1 MFEFN
6 INYTENKVLNEERV
20 ATYHYDI
27 LNEGH
32 TIGSVVALHNKNENT
47 VSLTVRV
54 KWLDSYTASGTARKL
69 LQQMIE
75 GIIYG
80 DSSAR
85 IKFNEYDSHT
95 VALLELSGISH
106 KIAFN

>member
-6 INYTENKVLNEERV
+6 INYTENRVLNGERT

-27 LNEGH
+27 LDEKH
-32 TIGSVVALHNKNENT
+32 EIGTVTAIHNKSTNT

-54 KWLDSYTASGTARKL
+54 KWLETYAASGTARKL

-85 IKFNEYDSHT
+85 IKFNELDAHT

>member
-6 INYTENKVLNEERV
+6 VNYTENKVLNGEKV
-20 ATYHYDI
+20 TTYHYDI
-27 LNEGH
+27 LNEGFEM
-32 TIGSVVALHNKNENT
+32 GSVIALHNRNTNT

-54 KWLDSYTASGTARKL
+54 NWLDSYTASGTARRL

-75 GIIYG
+75 GIIYHKSG
-80 DSSAR
+80 AR
-85 IKFNEYDSHT
+85 IKFNELDAHT

-106 KIAFN
+106 TIAFN

>member
-6 INYTENKVLNEERV
+6 VNYTENKVLNGERV

-27 LNEGH
+27 LNEGSE
-32 TIGSVVALHNKNENT
+32 IGYVVALHNKNNNT

-54 KWLDSYTASGTARKL
+54 KWLDSYTSSGTARRM

-75 GIIYG
+75 GIIYNK
-80 DSSAR
+80 SSAR
-85 IKFNEYDSHT
+85 IKFNELDAHT

>member
-6 INYTENKVLNEERV
+6 VNYTENKVLNGESV

-27 LNEGH
+27 LNEEH
-32 TIGSVVALHNKNENT
+32 RIGNVIALHNKNDNT

>member
-1 MFEFN
+1 MFEFKL
-6 INYTENKVLNEERV
+6 NYTENKVLNEEKV

-27 LNEGH
+27 LDEGFEMGNV
-32 TIGSVVALHNKNENT
+32 IALHNKNTNT

-54 KWLDSYTASGTARKL
+54 KWLDSYTASGTARNL

-75 GIIYG
+75 DIIYHKSG
-80 DSSAR
+80 AR
-85 IKFNEYDSHT
+85 IKFNEYDAHT

>member
-6 INYTENKVLNEERV
+6 VNYTESKVLNGERV
-20 ATYHYDI
+20 ATYYYDI
-27 LNEGH
+27 LNEGSI
-32 TIGSVVALHNKNENT
+32 IGSVIALHNKNSNT
-47 VSLTVRV
+47 ISLTVRV

-75 GIIYG
+75 GIIFG
-80 DSSAR
+80 DSGAR
-85 IKFNEYDSHT
+85 IKFNEYDAHT